1 MIERP
6 DQRVGTERPDEDT
19 TMSELRSD
27 GGLSTAD
34 IAGRGT
40 GLKPED
46 RPTPATSDTG
56 PATGATASA
65 AEPGV
70 RSDAA
75 APLFLAGDAEGFR
88 SRWGEIQTGF
98 VDDPRHAVE
107 QGDGLVAEVMKRLAE
122 TFAEQRATLEQ
133 QWDRGDNVDTENLRV
148 ALQSYRSFFDRL
160 LSM

>member
-6 DQRVGTERPDEDT
+6 DQAVATERPDDDT
-19 TMSELRSD
+19 TMREPRPN

-34 IAGRGT
+34 LAGRGT
-40 GLKPED
+40 GLKTED
-46 RPTPATSDTG
+46 RPTPAAHETS

-65 AEPGV
+65 AEPGAHSEAV
-70 RSDAA
+70 
-75 APLFLAGDAEGFR
+75 PLFPAGDAEGFR

-122 TFAEQRATLEQ
+122 SFAEQRAKLEQ

>member
-19 TMSELRSD
+19 TMSEPRPD

-40 GLKPED
+40 GPKPED

-56 PATGATASA
+56 PATGATASV
-65 AEPGV
+65 AEPRAGA
-70 RSDAA
+70 DAT
-75 APLFLAGDAEGFR
+75 PLFPSGDAEGFR
-88 SRWGEIQTGF
+88 SRWSEIQTGF